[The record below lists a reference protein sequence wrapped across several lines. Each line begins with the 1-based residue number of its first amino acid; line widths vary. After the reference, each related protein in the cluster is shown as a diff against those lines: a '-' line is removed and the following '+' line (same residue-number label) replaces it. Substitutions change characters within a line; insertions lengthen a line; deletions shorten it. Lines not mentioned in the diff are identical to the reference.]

1 MAELCYFSLD
11 QWEIKIHL
19 LWGKCFNIPHWP
31 KSHSTNGRL
40 QHIEEL
46 SKSKTRVGMVWLKWL
61 IVGTIDGVLVIF
73 NNQSHINGN
82 QHCESEWASLLP
94 NAQQTRGLSA
104 LIKVVSLGH
113 ITITSCY
120 TNLDQNSASASR
132 RSSNFIISTR
142 YQHQNIDQTPASKSR
157 LNFNVKILTKS
168 CGQSLNENL
177 ASKTWPNF
185 PDYFKIARIILD
197 YCFADLNVFKKN
209 HTVSKPSWYF
219 WII

>member
-1 MAELCYFSLD
+1 MEVWVNF
-11 QWEIKIHL
+11 QQPE
-19 LWGKCFNIPHWP
+19 
-31 KSHSTNGRL
+31 SH
-40 QHIEEL
+40 Q
-46 SKSKTRVGMVWLKWL
+46 
-61 IVGTIDGVLVIF
+61 
-73 NNQSHINGN
+73 Q
-82 QHCESEWASLLP
+82 CESEWASLLP
-94 NAQQTRGLSA
+94 NAQQTGGLSA

-132 RSSNFIISTR
+132 PSFNFIISTR

-157 LNFNVKILTKS
+157 LNFNFKILTKP

-185 PDYFKIARIILD
+185 PGYFKIARIILD